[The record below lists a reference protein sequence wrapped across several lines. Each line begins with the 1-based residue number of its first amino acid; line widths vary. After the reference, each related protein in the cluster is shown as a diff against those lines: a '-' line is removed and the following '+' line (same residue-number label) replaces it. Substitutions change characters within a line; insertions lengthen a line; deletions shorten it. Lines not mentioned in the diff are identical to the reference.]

1 MSTLER
7 AIALAATLH
16 AGQVDKAGAP
26 YILHPL
32 RVMLRMT
39 TEEDRIAAV
48 LHDVIEDC
56 GVTPEVLLAEGF
68 APSVVEANSSLTK
81 LTIDDEEEPYDA
93 FIVCV
98 AANSV
103 QNLQCCRKTLHIRSR
118 TTAQKVQ
125 VSDSHG
131 GLPKG
136 MNIARDMRIGP
147 LRGLNGCGYGIFQP
161 CFQRLTSHESTNFG

>member
-39 TEEDRIAAV
+39 TEEDCIAAV

-68 APSVVEANSSLTK
+68 APAVVEAVGYLTK
-81 LTIDDEEEPYDA
+81 LKIDGVEESYDA
-93 FIVCV
+93 FIRRV
-98 AANSV
+98 A
-103 QNLQCCRKTLHIRSR
+103 
-118 TTAQKVQ
+118 
-125 VSDSHG
+125 
-131 GLPKG
+131 
-136 MNIARDMRIGP
+136 MNPIARRVKLGDLDDNMDLSRIAQP
-147 LRGLNGCGYGIFQP
+147 TSKDVARSEKYRKAKLVLESGI
-161 CFQRLTSHESTNFG
+161 

>member
-1 MSTLER
+1 MLREQRQRIAECGPNGELAISTLER

-68 APSVVEANSSLTK
+68 APAVVDAISSLTK
-81 LTIDDEEEPYDA
+81 LTIDGQEEPYDG
-93 FIVCV
+93 FIRRV
-98 AANSV
+98 A
-103 QNLQCCRKTLHIRSR
+103 
-118 TTAQKVQ
+118 
-125 VSDSHG
+125 
-131 GLPKG
+131 
-136 MNIARDMRIGP
+136 MNPIARRVKLGDLDDNMDLSRIA
-147 LRGLNGCGYGIFQP
+147 QP
-161 CFQRLTSHESTNFG
+161 TSKDFARSEKYRKAKLALESGG